1 MDEDFADDADVEFGD
16 DADAEFDQD
25 NDGFG
30 DDGDGDD
37 WGDGDGD
44 GGWGSADELKDP
56 GDTQIPINSELPDMT
71 RQQSAVVPM
80 SPEDIE
86 KAMQEKVDALH
97 EELDFEKRKCLLLL
111 RKYKW
116 NSGKII
122 DVYFGGTEKQ
132 EEILLGAGICLDKH
146 KDAINESNKDE
157 EMECE
162 ICMED
167 IPKSEAFALEC
178 GHVNTC
184 KNCWIDYLLH
194 AVKSKQCVLLD
205 CPTSKCHVTIPSNVW
220 QRFLAKPHPDAY
232 RRYQRFCREN
242 FVENSKQFVF
252 CPGKSC
258 ELVYS
263 SESGTAKEVVC
274 AACSFRFCW
283 ACKQESHFPASCHTA
298 ERWLQ
303 KCSSEA
309 ENISWILAKCK
320 RCPKCHIHIEKNQGC
335 NHMTCRKHAGGC
347 GHEFCWLCKGDW
359 SKHGS
364 ATGGYYQCNIYEKQK
379 ADGTLSNEEQAQRD
393 AQNELERYEF
403 HYTRYDSHSKSSKH
417 AIKQS
422 ETTHEK
428 MHQLAQQFGWR
439 LNETQF
445 LLDAVNEAIQCW
457 HVLAWTYPIAYYL
470 DDKKF
475 NLDLFKEQQGK
486 LENFCD
492 GLQSKLDFELEKLGE
507 NKTRQEIIA
516 YTRTAKQYRTNLVEY
531 IDTEVSF

>member
-1 MDEDFADDADVEFGD
+1 MTDAMDEDWGDDDPAFAEDGDDDGFGDGD
-16 DADAEFDQD
+16 DADF
-25 NDGFG
+25 
-30 DDGDGDD
+30 DDGGDG
-37 WGDGDGD
+37 WGDGDEDGD
-44 GGWGSADELKDP
+44 WGDLKDP
-56 GDTQIPINSELPDMT
+56 GDQQMPINSDLPSIT
-71 RQQSAVVPM
+71 RQQSAVIPM

-86 KAMQEKVDALH
+86 KAVQAKVDALS
-97 EELDFEKRKCLLLL
+97 EELELEKRKCLLLL
-111 RKYKW
+111 RRYKW
-116 NSGKII
+116 NSAKII
-122 DVYFGGTEKQ
+122 DVYFTDKQ

-146 KDAINESNKDE
+146 QNAINDSNKDE

-242 FVENSKQFVF
+242 FVENSKEFVF

-428 MHQLAQQFGWR
+428 MHELAEKFQWR

-445 LLDAVNEAIQCW
+445 LLDAVKEAIQCW

-492 GLQSKLDFELEKLGE
+492 GLQSKLDFDLEKLGD
-507 NKTRQEIIA
+507 NKVRQEIIA
-516 YTRTAKQYRTNLVEY
+516 YTRTAKQYRSNLVEY